1 MIVNGHSTIRKERSH
16 ENVTSNR
23 NCRADVQRDLE
34 PDIGR
39 RGRRIWQLLG

>member
-1 MIVNGHSTIRKERSH
+1 MIAVVIDDQKGAEH
-16 ENVTSNR
+16 ENVTRNR

-39 RGRRIWQLLG
+39 RGPRLWQPLG